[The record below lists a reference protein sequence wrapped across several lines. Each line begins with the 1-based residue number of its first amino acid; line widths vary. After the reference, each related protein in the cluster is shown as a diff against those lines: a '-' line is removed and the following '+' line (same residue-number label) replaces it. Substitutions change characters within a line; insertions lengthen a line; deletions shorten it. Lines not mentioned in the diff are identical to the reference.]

1 MGLNGLKPKT
11 FRKHTL
17 IKDILYFNIFPYIII
32 IFLKKYS
39 LQDWETIIMETII
52 S

>member
-1 MGLNGLKPKT
+1 MFIYGVKWPKT
-11 FRKHTL
+11 KHTL